1 MKYLLLIIITVSFTF
16 SSYYT
21 IGDTVNVEHLNIP
34 LNICFGENEGNTI
47 TLADNI
53 GKVTLLGI
61 DATW

>member
-16 SSYYT
+16 SSYYA

-34 LNICFGENEGNTI
+34 LNICFGENEGGTI
-47 TLADNI
+47 SLSDNI